1 MIISAKPGTVTVIP
15 AAIQQPKPGQPY
27 GKKLRVAAYCRVSS
41 EKDEQLN
48 SFEVQVGYY
57 TEKIASNPEWKNA
70 GIFAD
75 EGISGTSLRNRDEFK
90 KMLRHCREGRID
102 LILVKSVSRFGRNTM
117 DVLDT
122 VRNLLKRNIGVRFEK
137 ENLDTRE
144 MGSEMMLAFHAAFRQ
159 AESESTRGNIM
170 WGQEKRRQNGIV
182 AINPGMFGFCR
193 DADGQIAID
202 EGQASAIRMIYQ
214 AYLDGDSLTAIK
226 HRLEAMGVKTAS
238 GREKWNTAVIQNILS
253 QEKYKGDALLQKTY
267 KASLFDK
274 RARVNNGEMPK
285 YYVTGCLPAIV
296 TPELYDRVQEEVA
309 RRKAKRATSEKV
321 QNPLA
326 GKYSGKYALSELLVC
341 GKCGAPYRRATWAK
355 KGKKKIVWRC
365 GCRLDYG
372 TQFCKESPT
381 LEENALHDAI
391 MRGIAMQYIDKD
403 ADIQI
408 LQANLSKALAPQA
421 EGGIADV
428 RTRLAELNQQ
438 KQELVM
444 RCLDENDD
452 GKYDLLLTNIVT
464 EMRSLQERLGE
475 LEQQEDTNKLTEA
488 RLAEINELLERFS
501 QQDMAYDDT
510 LVRKVVGT
518 IHVKSA
524 EEIEITFRDG
534 RKICCPLS

>member
-144 MGSEMMLAFHAAFRQ
+144 MGSEMMLAFHAAFSQ
-159 AESESTRGNIM
+159 SESESTRGNTM

-475 LEQQEDTNKLTEA
+475 LEKQEDTNKLTEA

-501 QQDMAYDDT
+501 QQGMAYDDT

>member
-1 MIISAKPGTVTVIP
+1 MFDFGEGDRDGPVYLHRLKII
-15 AAIQQPKPGQPY
+15 
-27 GKKLRVAAYCRVSS
+27 LRICRVRRPWPCP
-41 EKDEQLN
+41 LTTN
-48 SFEVQVGYY
+48 LVV
-57 TEKIASNPEWKNA
+57 
-70 GIFAD
+70 AD
-75 EGISGTSLRNRDEFK
+75 ETRSGGTICLAVSPPLKAYGISGRAWLFE
-90 KMLRHCREGRID
+90 
-102 LILVKSVSRFGRNTM
+102 VKQRVQGI
-117 DVLDT
+117 
-122 VRNLLKRNIGVRFEK
+122 K
-137 ENLDTRE
+137 
-144 MGSEMMLAFHAAFRQ
+144 
-159 AESESTRGNIM
+159 ESTGKEI
-170 WGQEKRRQNGIV
+170 QYI
-182 AINPGMFGFCR
+182 
-193 DADGQIAID
+193 IAPP
-202 EGQASAIRMIYQ
+202 RMQ
-214 AYLDGDSLTAIK
+214 RYLDVSTDIY
-226 HRLEAMGVKTAS
+226 GVY
-238 GREKWNTAVIQNILS
+238 L
-253 QEKYKGDALLQKTY
+253 KYVSSSDIHQYSIG
-267 KASLFDK
+267 
-274 RARVNNGEMPK
+274 
-285 YYVTGCLPAIV
+285 

-372 TQFCKESPT
+372 TQFCKDSPT
-381 LEENALHDAI
+381 LEENALHETI

-408 LQANLSKALAPQA
+408 LQANLGKALAPQA

-438 KQELVM
+438 KQDLVM

>member
-15 AAIQQPKPGQPY
+15 ATIQQPKPGQPY

-144 MGSEMMLAFHAAFRQ
+144 MGSEMMLAFHAAFSQ
-159 AESESTRGNIM
+159 SESESTRGNIM

-365 GCRLDYG
+365 GYRLDYG

-408 LQANLSKALAPQA
+408 LQANLSKALAPQP

-475 LEQQEDTNKLTEA
+475 LEKQEDTNKLTEA